1 VAGDGVPR
9 PSAVVSPAARICGDI
24 AETELVPLFPL
35 HAVLFP
41 GAVLPLHVFEE
52 RYRLL
57 VRERLDFGVV
67 LIRQG
72 GEVGEEL
79 RVEDLHPVGTVATFQ
94 RIEGLPDGRYAVVVR
109 GLYRFRLLS
118 LEPGLP
124 YLRGH
129 VERLP
134 DPPPGAP
141 PRLISLLERYLAAH
155 GVEPPT
161 LSPTLASRAVWLV
174 GALLQVEPGTRQR
187 LLESGDP
194 ALAEALLTQELAKLG
209 GIGRL
214 GLMRPKPPSRN

>member
-1 VAGDGVPR
+1 
-9 PSAVVSPAARICGDI
+9 
-24 AETELVPLFPL
+24 
-35 HAVLFP
+35 VLFP

-72 GEVGEEL
+72 SEVGEAPRL
-79 RVEDLHPVGTVATFQ
+79 EDLHPVGTVATFQ
-94 RIEGLPDGRYAVVVR
+94 RIEGLPDGRFAVVVR

-134 DPPPGAP
+134 EPASGAP
-141 PRLISLLERYLAAH
+141 PRLLAVLERYLAAH
-155 GVEPPT
+155 GVEPPS
-161 LSPTLASRAVWLV
+161 LSPALASRAVWLV
-174 GALLQVEPGTRQR
+174 GALLQVEPGHPPAAARERRPGPGRGAARRGAGQAGR
-187 LLESGDP
+187 DRPPGPAAPEA
-194 ALAEALLTQELAKLG
+194 ALAQLAAHS
-209 GIGRL
+209 
-214 GLMRPKPPSRN
+214 PPSLVDSD